1 MGLVLLTNIP
11 QETQMTQRTRGAIK
25 GVIGLLLLDV
35 AIALIV
41 NGATDIREATTGRR
55 SEKTT

>member
-1 MGLVLLTNIP
+1 
-11 QETQMTQRTRGAIK
+11 MTQRMRGAIK

-41 NGATDIREATTGRR
+41 NGATDIREATAGRR